1 MKKLFVLTIAAIYNV
16 QLMAQI
22 EVIVEM
28 PAEKFYNM
36 DNIIDMSVLD
46 GKAPGTGVLF
56 EYHGPQSVG
65 CQKKLDDEVE
75 YQLRRVRQKREGI
88 SYSLTLDL
96 VACKFISLTPYSTK
110 HPEKDPWLIYQI
122 IVSNAIPVKSGT
134 SESKTAKEKRLL
146 VVTYKNDGGYWV
158 ALDKYGSSGG
168 YQIEQ
173 DALGSLFYTEA
184 TSVFLCKKGKY
195 NIYADTQKNT
205 HDPYE
210 NVINVREYLT
220 KEGITELPE

>member
-1 MKKLFVLTIAAIYNV
+1 MKKLFVLSISVLLTI

-56 EYHGPQSVG
+56 EYHGPQSIG

-75 YQLRRVRQKREGI
+75 YQLRQVRQKREGI

-96 VACKFISLTPYSTK
+96 VACKFISLTPYSSK
-110 HPEKDPWLIYQI
+110 HPEKDPWIIYQI
-122 IVSNAIPVKSGT
+122 IVSKGTPAKSAST
-134 SESKTAKEKRLL
+134 ETKNSATKRPL
-146 VVTYKNDGGYWV
+146 VATYKNEGGYWI
-158 ALDKYGSSGG
+158 AWDKYGISGG

-173 DALGSLFYTEA
+173 YALGSLFYTEGN
-184 TSVFLCKKGKY
+184 SVFVCKKGKY
-195 NIYADTQKNT
+195 NIYVDTQKNE

-210 NVINVREYLT
+210 KITDVREELT
-220 KEGITELPE
+220 KQGITGLPE